1 MTSTLESLNEA
12 LEELNETGRVNA
24 SLVATEEGFVIASA
38 VREEVDENVAAA
50 MSSFVHNAAQRA
62 REELK
67 LGRIRDITIRCE
79 EGILVT
85 KGCTLSDGRLVV
97 LAALVSP
104 DTRFFM
110 RAVNNA
116 VRKIQELL
124 RTLYL

>member
-1 MTSTLESLNEA
+1 MESLNEA

-79 EGILVT
+79 DGILVT
-85 KGCTLSDGRLVV
+85 KGCTLSDGRQVV
-97 LAALVSP
+97 LAALVAP

-110 RAVNNA
+110 RAVNKA
-116 VRKIQELL
+116 VRKIQEQL
-124 RTLYL
+124 RILYL

>member
-1 MTSTLESLNEA
+1 MSSTLESLNQA
-12 LEELNETGRVNA
+12 LVELNETGRVLA
-24 SLVATEEGFVIASA
+24 SLVATDEGFVIAS
-38 VREEVDENVAAA
+38 VVSEEVDENVAAA

-79 EGILVT
+79 EGTLVC
-85 KGCTLSDGRLVV
+85 KGATLSDGRLVV
-97 LAALVSP
+97 LAALVARN
-104 DTRFFM
+104 TRFFM

-124 RTLYL
+124 RNLYI

>member
-67 LGRIRDITIRCE
+67 LGRIRDITIRCS

-85 KGCTLSDGRLVV
+85 KGCTLSDGRVVV
-97 LAALVSP
+97 LAALVAP
-104 DTRFFM
+104 NTRFFM
-110 RAVNNA
+110 RAVNKA